1 MNHHAFIAKE
11 RRERLANARR
21 AFKELLLSGS
31 VFTILPGSGRV
42 WKARDEDRV
51 LVGPDKYIWSEFCRL
66 TNRHMA
72 ECSARIMRKLSQP
85 FVLGFTPVYDS
96 GGNWVD
102 VVTRGLEDV
111 ISDFAKIRSSP
122 QRMEN
127 ARRIFL

>member
-1 MNHHAFIAKE
+1 M
-11 RRERLANARR
+11 
-21 AFKELLLSGS
+21 LLSGEA
-31 VFTILPGSGRV
+31 FTILPGAGRV

-51 LVGPDKYIWSEFCRL
+51 LVGTDEYIWRELHRRFYRY
-66 TNRHMA
+66 MD

-127 ARRIFL
+127 ARRIFR